1 MTAHKLPH
9 GWAPRAAFAG
19 DGPGLWRGVGHTS
32 CELEFQLHVLGQL
45 WGGGRREDSRLGQCV
60 SVLCSAEIRCNQVKS
75 SAVGR
80 RILGCCQ
87 LTHACRCAACAD
99 TYLKQASTQSLEGD
113 TEGAGTALAGESQV
127 VEGGLAHNGVL
138 RVWYGTAFIA
148 DIWLLPWG
156 GGKRPRVVK
165 RGPKTQH
172 APKPNQCQGR
182 RKRSMQLLACP
193 SPTPPP
199 VAANQ
204 PSVEEGAAAHPVS
217 EAELRPS
224 GHPPLPPSPAAAL
237 SGVQTRRTARKSC
250 KLLMSVYVTTKRRC
264 KTTGDSHSAVITNL
278 GRARRM
284 LGNLGGKA
292 RGQRVV
298 CPPEPWSSCF

>member
-156 GGKRPRVVK
+156 GGRDQGWLRGAQRPSMLPNPTNA
-165 RGPKTQH
+165 RGG
-172 APKPNQCQGR
+172 GR
-182 RKRSMQLLACP
+182 GLCSSWPA
-193 SPTPPP
+193 PPP
-199 VAANQ
+199 PHHQ
-204 PSVEEGAAAHPVS
+204 
-217 EAELRPS
+217 
-224 GHPPLPPSPAAAL
+224 
-237 SGVQTRRTARKSC
+237 
-250 KLLMSVYVTTKRRC
+250 
-264 KTTGDSHSAVITNL
+264 
-278 GRARRM
+278 
-284 LGNLGGKA
+284 
-292 RGQRVV
+292 
-298 CPPEPWSSCF
+298 